1 MWAVAAVLV
10 VEDDPDTCEAVSRY
24 LQRGGHVVR
33 RAASGRDALA
43 ALLNKTPDVVVL
55 DVRLPE
61 MDGVTFL
68 DIIRSYLR
76 WNRLPVILLTAYDT
90 GAHIDRAQELGIRR
104 IFLKANYELSDLLKT
119 VNECALN
126 ASGGITYAG

>member
-1 MWAVAAVLV
+1 MVVAAVLV

-76 WNRLPVILLTAYDT
+76 WHRLPVILLTAYDT
-90 GAHIDRAQELGIRR
+90 GDHIDRAQELGVKR
-104 IFLKANYELSDLLKT
+104 IFLKANYEMADLLLA
-119 VNECALN
+119 VNQYVTEAK
-126 ASGGITYAG
+126 GGMTSAG

>member
-1 MWAVAAVLV
+1 M
-10 VEDDPDTCEAVSRY
+10 
-24 LQRGGHVVR
+24 R

-76 WNRLPVILLTAYDT
+76 WHRLPVVLLTAYDT
-90 GAHIDRAQELGIRR
+90 GDHIDRAQELGVKR
-104 IFLKANYELSDLLKT
+104 IFLKANYEMADLLLA
-119 VNECALN
+119 VNQYAREAK
-126 ASGGITYAG
+126 GGMTSAG

>member
-1 MWAVAAVLV
+1 MAAVLV

-76 WNRLPVILLTAYDT
+76 WHRLPVILLTAYDT
-90 GAHIDRAQELGIRR
+90 GDHIDRAQELGVKR
-104 IFLKANYELSDLLKT
+104 IFLKANYEMADLLLA
-119 VNECALN
+119 VNQYATEAK
-126 ASGGITYAG
+126 GGFTSAG

>member
-1 MWAVAAVLV
+1 VAAVLV

-76 WNRLPVILLTAYDT
+76 WHRLPVILLTAYDT
-90 GAHIDRAQELGIRR
+90 GDHIDRSQELGVKR
-104 IFLKANYELSDLLKT
+104 IFLKANYEMADLLLA
-119 VNECALN
+119 VNQYAREAK
-126 ASGGITYAG
+126 GGITSAG

>member
-1 MWAVAAVLV
+1 MAAVLL
-10 VEDDPDTCEAVSRY
+10 VEDDPDTLDAVARY

-33 RAASGRDALA
+33 RATSGRDALA
-43 ALLNKTPDVVVL
+43 ALLNKTPDIVVL

-90 GAHIDRAQELGIRR
+90 GPHVDRAQELGVKQ
-104 IFLKANYELSDLLKT
+104 IFLKANYELSDLLTAVGRYTRTKDG
-119 VNECALN
+119 LN
-126 ASGGITYAG
+126 YAG

>member
-1 MWAVAAVLV
+1 VAAVLV

-76 WNRLPVILLTAYDT
+76 WHRLPVVLLTAYDT
-90 GAHIDRAQELGIRR
+90 GDHIDRAQELGVKR
-104 IFLKANYELSDLLKT
+104 IFLKANYEMTDLLLA
-119 VNECALN
+119 VNQYAREAK
-126 ASGGITYAG
+126 GGMTSAG

>member
-1 MWAVAAVLV
+1 MAAVLL
-10 VEDDPDTCEAVSRY
+10 VEDDPDTLDAVSRY

-33 RAASGRDALA
+33 RAMSGRDALA
-43 ALLNKTPDVVVL
+43 ALLNKTPDIVVL

-76 WNRLPVILLTAYDT
+76 WNRLPVILLTAYHT
-90 GAHIDRAQELGIRR
+90 GSHMDRAQELGVKR
-104 IFLKANYELSDLLKT
+104 IFLKANYELSDLLAA
-119 VNECALN
+119 VNEHTRPDRSGLN
-126 ASGGITYAG
+126 YAS